1 MLLCERSWNANF
13 MKFEPKCQKFILVS
27 IPIIAKS
34 IYAAKT
40 VHKLQIWTLVENLG
54 PKRQILAQNWTLKIM
69 VTMANGPFM
78 LWFCEKG
85 PPRLSKYWVWKKLK
99 THYKMGLVHP
109 GTFSQKTGLKIVAW
123 RSHWDLPWT
132 AVCSLPKYLH
142 HRVGRA
148 PESEDRFCIL
158 ILCVE
163 KQKRKLESRKR
174 ASFKK

>member
-40 VHKLQIWTLVENLG
+40 AHKLQIWTLVENLG

-69 VTMANGPFM
+69 VTMATGPFM
-78 LWFCEKG
+78 LWFCEIG

-99 THYKMGLVHP
+99 THYKMTLV
-109 GTFSQKTGLKIVAW
+109 
-123 RSHWDLPWT
+123 RSIKML
-132 AVCSLPKYLH
+132 VLNQ
-142 HRVGRA
+142 
-148 PESEDRFCIL
+148 SEVFHLREAF
-158 ILCVE
+158 
-163 KQKRKLESRKR
+163 SRKSLLDS
-174 ASFKK
+174 SFIARDSWNHHF